1 MRSSVIQDNGS
12 SCLRRRVAY
21 TLVEMMVVLVMISV
35 VAAIALPRVDMGRYR
50 ADGLVQIV
58 RKTMQ
63 QAQRSSLIRQHDV
76 IVSFD
81 TARQRMRVAL
91 DANNDGSISAGE
103 IITWQAFSDGGH
115 FGIPTRSLSGSSA
128 PSAPIVATD
137 LKTVSSM
144 PTVTFRR
151 DGSVS
156 TDVTLY
162 FTTRSG
168 PLTDFRAVTVAEGTG
183 RVDWYRF
190 NGTTW
195 RPGQL

>member
-1 MRSSVIQDNGS
+1 VI
-12 SCLRRRVAY
+12 
-21 TLVEMMVVLVMISV
+21 VVLVMVSV
-35 VAAIALPRVDMGRYR
+35 IAALALPRVDVGRYR

-81 TARQRMRVAL
+81 TAQQRMRIAL
-91 DANNDGSISAGE
+91 DANNDGSISTGE

-115 FGIPTRSLSGSSA
+115 FGIPSRSLTGGSA

-156 TDVTLY
+156 TDVTIY

-168 PLTDFRAVTVAEGTG
+168 PVTDFRAVTIAEGTG
-183 RVDWYRF
+183 RADWYRF

-195 RPGQL
+195 RAGQL